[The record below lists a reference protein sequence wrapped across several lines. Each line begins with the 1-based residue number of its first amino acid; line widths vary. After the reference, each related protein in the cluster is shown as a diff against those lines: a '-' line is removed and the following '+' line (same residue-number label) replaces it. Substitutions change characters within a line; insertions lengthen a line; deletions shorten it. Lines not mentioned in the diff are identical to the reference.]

1 MRKLAFFLVE
11 YHDSDLNKIN
21 YIKVLACDGEHARH
35 DFNVMF
41 KGRNY
46 VITGIERL
54 YGESEVTR

>member
-11 YHDSDLNKIN
+11 YHDSDLNKIK
-21 YIKVLACDGEHARH
+21 YIKILACDEEHAKH

-41 KGRNY
+41 KGRNH

-54 YGESEVTR
+54 YGESEVTL

>member
-21 YIKVLACDGEHARH
+21 YIKILACDEAHAIN

-54 YGESEVTR
+54 YRE